1 MILGRL
7 QLQLATT
14 ATKSSLLFFRNSSPN
29 IFSSALFE
37 HIICFRR
44 SAAKFS
50 SFHRSSSYS
59 ATSVN
64 SNTMKFLPAAASS
77 LASSLLVGY
86 NYPSVTT
93 AFVTPPPSRRSD
105 SLHFFS
111 SASSTTARFFSA
123 VVPQDAQQQ
132 QQQSYSIQDGNNDE
146 FGGVLTGEV
155 LSILRSSNNGGAA
168 FAVVKVCE
176 EDLAP
181 NNNAYAVANAMAAA
195 AATETDDD
203 VTKEDEE
210 GEKVELASALFG
222 KPMPQAVKKAAAANS
237 KNGGVVGAYTE

>member
-1 MILGRL
+1 
-7 QLQLATT
+7 
-14 ATKSSLLFFRNSSPN
+14 
-29 IFSSALFE
+29 
-37 HIICFRR
+37 
-44 SAAKFS
+44 
-50 SFHRSSSYS
+50 
-59 ATSVN
+59 
-64 SNTMKFLPAAASS
+64 MKFLPAAASS

-105 SLHFFS
+105 SLHFLS

-155 LSILRSSNNGGAA
+155 LSILRSSN
-168 FAVVKVCE
+168 K
-176 EDLAP
+176 
-181 NNNAYAVANAMAAA
+181 
-195 AATETDDD
+195 TDDD